1 MIQQNK
7 TIQDVQRAQLIIA
20 AVTLE
25 VGTPELDINS
35 KNRGANDICLARQV
49 SMYLMN
55 ITFGISLTRIG
66 RVFNR
71 DRSTAS
77 HACNVIEDYRED
89 PLIDKKI
96 ARLELFLNGSTSLA
110 T

>member
-1 MIQQNK
+1 MIK
-7 TIQDVQRAQLIIA
+7 HDKATQDVQRAQLIIA

-25 VGTPELDINS
+25 FGTPIFDINS
-35 KNRGANDICLARQV
+35 KNRGANDVCLARQV

-55 ITFGISLTRIG
+55 VTFGISLTRIG

-89 PLIDKKI
+89 PLLDKKI
-96 ARLELFLNGSTSLA
+96 TRLELFLNGSTALA